1 LTIDATLIE
10 RIIIDASTC
19 TCELNDVRL
28 ILKNKNCTCNFPKK
42 VIEGCSY
49 TIYTFLLIDFDEM
62 KYSTMI
68 TTCTTK
74 IEATKHQEV
83 KNAHDSTKMKKWH
96 THILGKKKET

>member
-19 TCELNDVRL
+19 TCELTDVRT
-28 ILKNKNCTCNFPKK
+28 IFKNKNCTCNLPKK

-49 TIYTFLLIDFDEM
+49 AICTFLLINFDEM

-68 TTCTTK
+68 TTCTTN
-74 IEATKHQEV
+74 IETTKHQEV
-83 KNAHDSTKMKKWH
+83 KNAHGSTKMKKWH
-96 THILGKKKET
+96 THILGGKKKT

>member
-19 TCELNDVRL
+19 TCELNDVRT

-49 TIYTFLLIDFDEM
+49 TIYTFSLIDFDEM

-83 KNAHDSTKMKKWH
+83 KNAHGSTKMKNGTH
-96 THILGKKKET
+96 TY